1 MASKKSQNESN
12 GGFATEG
19 IWYYVYLRPDWHLMY
34 DLDPNASHLQF
45 WRKTVAPM
53 LMDWYKLDDSARV
66 KLSELST
73 SMPRGRVL
81 LNERRYGIYHG
92 DDFPKGL
99 SRDGELKKIV
109 SAFGLSRY
117 YILKRV
123 DVCFEP
129 HECMD
134 KKQQTALRKLL
145 GKIPY

>member
-1 MASKKSQNESN
+1 MPTKKTPPGSN
-12 GGFATEG
+12 GSFATEG
-19 IWYYVYLRPDWHLMY
+19 IWYYIWLRPDWHLMY
-34 DLDPNASHLQF
+34 DLDPQASHLQF

-53 LMDWYKLDDSARV
+53 LVDWYKLKESARI
-66 KLSELST
+66 KLGELNA

-81 LNERRYGIYHG
+81 LDEGRYGIYHG
-92 DDFPKGL
+92 EDFPKKL
-99 SRDGELKKIV
+99 SQEGELKKIV

-117 YILKRV
+117 WILRRV
-123 DVCFEP
+123 DVRFEP